1 LAYDAELSKFG
12 GLMTPENLSKLI
24 DGLNK
29 STAMAVAVLALL
41 VALSVIW
48 KR

>member
-1 LAYDAELSKFG
+1 MFFEFIKDA
-12 GLMTPENLSKLI
+12 
-24 DGLNK
+24 
-29 STAMAVAVLALL
+29 TALAVAVLALL